1 MEQLISRLQKPQCAA
16 ALFAEWEETL
26 IWSCLQGVMGGV
38 YGDHPKEPASAAAI
52 LGDFCF
58 LAGKPSHAL
67 ASYKPEGSSRDFII
81 MIPQNEAWGR
91 AILECWG
98 KKAKEVTRYAVKKDP
113 DVFDRKKLLEM
124 ASRLPEGYVIRP
136 IDQELYL
143 RCRNREWSRD
153 LVGQYRNFAE
163 YERLGFGFAVLK
175 GNEIIAGASSYS
187 AYQEGIEI
195 QIDTRRDHRRKGLA
209 RACGAALILECRK
222 RGLYPSWDAQNPESL
237 ALARQLGY
245 QPSHPYTAYEVLL

>member
-1 MEQLISRLQKPQCAA
+1 MEQTIRRLQKPQCAA

-91 AILECWG
+91 AIRECWME
-98 KKAKEVTRYAVKKDP
+98 KAKEVTRYALKKDP

-136 IDQELYL
+136 IDKELYL
-143 RCRNREWSRD
+143 RCRDREWSRD
-153 LVGQYRNFAE
+153 
-163 YERLGFGFAVLK
+163 
-175 GNEIIAGASSYS
+175 
-187 AYQEGIEI
+187 
-195 QIDTRRDHRRKGLA
+195 
-209 RACGAALILECRK
+209 
-222 RGLYPSWDAQNPESL
+222 
-237 ALARQLGY
+237 
-245 QPSHPYTAYEVLL
+245 